1 MTELTKKI
9 TFTSEALANLIEFFK
24 GQPKLA
30 AFISAFTDQSQDVE
44 DGSFEVLFDSIIETA
59 IGVQLDGIGV
69 IVGRARGGLTDDLYR
84 VRLQA
89 QILLNKSSGTLDE
102 ILTIVVLLEAAP
114 ITAVEESFPAS
125 FTIEIIDIQGNP
137 AQLAAIIAEARS
149 AAVNGDLHYSLS
161 PVGELF
167 TFATGDTPEADSS
180 KGFAN
185 DAGTTGGKYADAL
198 GA

>member
-9 TFTSEALANLIEFFK
+9 TITSEALANLIEFFK
-24 GQPKLA
+24 NKPKIA
-30 AFISAFTDQSQDVE
+30 AFISAFVDQSQDVE
-44 DGSFEVLFDSIIETA
+44 DGSFEVLLDTIIETA
-59 IGVQLDGIGV
+59 VGVQLDGIGV

-102 ILTIVVLLEAAP
+102 ILTIVALLEAAP
-114 ITAVEESFPAS
+114 IVDVSEQFPAG
-125 FTIEIIDIQGNP
+125 FVIEIIDIQGDP

-149 AAVNGDLHYSLS
+149 AAVNGHLHYSLS
-161 PVGELF
+161 PAAELF
-167 TFATGDTPEADSS
+167 TFASGDTPEVDTS

-185 DAGTTGGKYADAL
+185 DAGTTGGKYADAS
-198 GA
+198 GV

>member
-9 TFTSEALANLIEFFK
+9 TITSEALANLIEFFK
-24 GQPKLA
+24 NKPKIA
-30 AFISAFTDQSQDVE
+30 AFISAFVDQSQDVE
-44 DGSFEVLFDSIIETA
+44 DGSFEVLLDTIIETA
-59 IGVQLDGIGV
+59 VGVQLDGIGV
-69 IVGRARGGLTDDLYR
+69 IVGRARGGLSDDLYR

-89 QILLNKSSGTLDE
+89 QILLNKSSGLLDE
-102 ILTIVVLLEAAP
+102 ILTIIALLEAAP
-114 ITAVEESFPAS
+114 ITNVIEKYPAG
-125 FTIEIIDIQGNP
+125 FVIEILDIQGSP

-149 AAVNGDLHYSLS
+149 AAVNGHLHYSLS
-161 PVGELF
+161 PAAELF
-167 TFATGDTPEADSS
+167 TFASGDVPEADTS

>member
-1 MTELTKKI
+1 MTELTKKTTI
-9 TFTSEALANLIEFFK
+9 TSEALANLIEFFK
-24 GQPKLA
+24 RKPKIA
-30 AFISAFTDQSQDVE
+30 AFISAFVDQSQDVE
-44 DGSFEVLFDSIIETA
+44 DGAFEVLLDTIIETA
-59 IGVQLDGIGV
+59 VGVQLDGIGV
-69 IVGRARGGLTDDLYR
+69 IVGRARGGLSDPLYR

-102 ILTIVVLLEAAP
+102 ILTIIILLEAAP
-114 ITAVEESFPAS
+114 IVDVSESFPAG
-125 FTIEIIDIQGNP
+125 FIIEILEIQGDP

-149 AAVNGDLHYSLS
+149 AAVNGHLHYSLS
-161 PVGELF
+161 PAAELF
-167 TFATGDTPEADSS
+167 TFASGDVPEVDTS